1 MSKQRD
7 AQLAKLVRKLG
18 TNPPKPAKVLRRQ
31 YDKTL
36 PPAPDDTRD
45 AQDTE
50 AFFAEMK
57 KREF

>member
-18 TNPPKPAKVLRRQ
+18 TNPPKPAKVLRHQ

-36 PPAPDDTRD
+36 PPQPEDTRD
-45 AQDTE
+45 TE
-50 AFFAEMK
+50 PFFGEMK

>member
-18 TNPPKPAKVLRRQ
+18 TNPPKPAKTLRRQ
-31 YDKTL
+31 YDPTL
-36 PPAPDDTRD
+36 QPEPEEDRD
-45 AQDTE
+45 RKRL
-50 AFFAEMK
+50 FSEMK